1 MSTEITALNERVK
14 QESTIVATVI
24 DQVGRVI
31 VGQRYLLER
40 MVIGLLCRG
49 HVLLEG
55 VPGLA
60 KTLSV
65 STLAAAVRAGFQRIQ
80 FTPDLLPA
88 DITGTLIYNQ
98 KDGSFIPRKGPV
110 FTNFVL
116 ADEINRASPK
126 TQSSLLECMAE
137 FQVSADGVT
146 RLLPVPFFVIATENP
161 IEYRGVYPLPEA
173 QLDRF
178 LMRLRMGYPTAAQ
191 EVAVLERQVREHPIA
206 AVRSVAGCEV
216 IGELQQAVR
225 QVFLEASVKEY
236 MVALTTATREHPM
249 VALGASPRGSLGLM
263 RASQALAAMAGREF
277 VIPDDVK
284 AVAEPVLSH
293 RLILRPEA
301 PADNVSGAQII
312 EEILGQ
318 VPAPALTRS

>member
-1 MSTEITALNERVK
+1 VIALPEVRARTCAIIEQV
-14 QESTIVATVI
+14 ETVI
-24 DQVGRVI
+24 
-31 VGQRYLLER
+31 
-40 MVIGLLCRG
+40 IGKRRTVELALAALLCNG
-49 HVLLEG
+49 HVLLEDIPG
-55 VPGLA
+55 VGKTTLA
-60 KTLSV
+60 KA
-65 STLAAAVRAGFQRIQ
+65 LAAASGCTYKRIQ

-88 DITGTLIYNQ
+88 DVTGTSIFNQ
-98 KDGSFIPRKGPV
+98 KTGDFEFRPGPV
-110 FTNFVL
+110 FANFVL

-146 RLLPVPFFVIATENP
+146 RPLPVPFFVIATENP

-236 MVALTTATREHPM
+236 MVALATATREHPM

-301 PADNVSGAQII
+301 RADNVSGAQII
-312 EEILGQ
+312 EEILGR

>member
-1 MSTEITALNERVK
+1 MIALPEVRERTSAIIEQV
-14 QESTIVATVI
+14 ETVI
-24 DQVGRVI
+24 
-31 VGQRYLLER
+31 
-40 MVIGLLCRG
+40 IGKRRTVELALAALLCNG
-49 HVLLEG
+49 HVLLEDIPG
-55 VPGLA
+55 VGKTTLA
-60 KTLSV
+60 KA
-65 STLAAAVRAGFQRIQ
+65 LAAASGCTYKRIQ

-88 DITGTLIYNQ
+88 DVTGTSIFNQ
-98 KDGSFIPRKGPV
+98 KTGDFEFRPGPV
-110 FTNFVL
+110 FANFVL